1 MKSRQL
7 AVLLALAALAGIGAT
22 IFLAWHRVT
31 VEDTQPEDA
40 LLRFADIRAQFGG
53 IEPLLHVD
61 PAGRVTRRAAPL
73 VSTGPPTQF
82 RVLLYRVSEQRLVRT
97 DLPFWF
103 LKIKGPAV
111 QYALRGT
118 GLDLQRL
125 GVTAADLERYG
136 ASLVLDQMSSN
147 GNRLLV
153 WTE

>member
-1 MKSRQL
+1 MKSRRV
-7 AVLLALAALAGIGAT
+7 AVLLALAALAGIVAT
-22 IFLAWHRVT
+22 AVLASHRVT
-31 VEDTQPEDA
+31 VEDAQPEDA
-40 LLRFADIRAQFGG
+40 LLRFADVRARFAGS
-53 IEPLLHVD
+53 EPLLHVN
-61 PAGRVTRRAAPL
+61 PAGRVTRRAAPP
-73 VSTGPPTQF
+73 VSMDPPTQF
-82 RVLLYRVSEQRLVRT
+82 RVLMYRVSEQRLVRT

-136 ASLVLDQMSSN
+136 ASLVLDEMRSN

>member
-1 MKSRQL
+1 MKSRH
-7 AVLLALAALAGIGAT
+7 VVILLALAALFGIVAT
-22 IFLAWHRVT
+22 AFLAWHRVT
-31 VEDTQPEDA
+31 VEDAQPEDA
-40 LLRFADIRAQFGG
+40 LLRFADVRAQFGG

-61 PAGRVTRRAAPL
+61 PAGRVTRRAVPL
-73 VSTGPPTQF
+73 VRMAPPTQF
-82 RVLLYRVSEQRLVRT
+82 RVLMYRVSEQRLVRT

-136 ASLVLDQMSSN
+136 PSLVLDEMRSN